1 MSETFCPPGFGVDI
15 TVQVVAAAAGEAIRA
30 RAVATAIRVPGSH
43 RLVMCAL
50 RPGRRRGG
58 SSACTTTRDAP
69 WLYGRNVGSSP
80 STTPSSEPCLEKAL
94 GDPAPRPL
102 TGHEPAQLLT
112 DLVALLRRECEE
124 TVDALGDPARGTGA
138 RVEGEQARTP
148 DRLLESCRRLG
159 QAGMLRHE
167 GQGARCCT
175 LGGHHAEGFPQDR
188 RNDEHIH
195 GGQRAWGEAVVEPAR
210 EGHRR
215 GVCWALEVGLG

>member
-15 TVQVVAAAAGEAIRA
+15 TVHVVVAAAGEAIRA

-94 GDPAPRPL
+94 GDPA
-102 TGHEPAQLLT
+102 
-112 DLVALLRRECEE
+112 
-124 TVDALGDPARGTGA
+124 RGTGA
-138 RVEGEQARTP
+138 RLEGEQARTP